1 MSFDPVFHPRIIKN
15 VQIDDAPCV
24 IPSAAPLSP
33 EAAEAEQQL
42 QATQTLEKARQESE
56 RLLQQARD
64 ESARILQ
71 QARQDAAHILHE
83 AEVKLKQLEA
93 QAYQEGLTR
102 GENEGLA
109 ELKQASD
116 QFDVLL
122 SEAQKERARMLA
134 EVESEAVRMILD
146 IVRKILKVEPII
158 NEQVVIRVTRAA
170 LQRLQQDISVYVYI
184 HPADLDLLHFNLSH
198 LASSTLDVVLEADEK
213 IAPGGC
219 LIKSRT
225 GTIDATLDS
234 QFETVAS
241 SFLAVAEG

>member
-1 MSFDPVFHPRIIKN
+1 MSFDPIFHPRIIKN
-15 VQIDDAPCV
+15 VQIEGEPCV
-24 IPSAAPLSP
+24 IPSTSPLSP
-33 EAAEAEQQL
+33 EAEEAEQQL
-42 QATQTLEKARQESE
+42 LASKTLEKSRQESE
-56 RLLQQARD
+56 LLLQQARD
-64 ESARILQ
+64 EAGRILQ
-71 QARQDAAHILHE
+71 QARQDAAQILHE
-83 AEVKLKQLEA
+83 AEVKLKQLET
-93 QAYQEGLTR
+93 QAYEQGMTR

-109 ELKQASD
+109 QLKQASD
-116 QFDVLL
+116 QFDLLL
-122 SEAQKERARMLA
+122 SEAQKERGRMLE

-146 IVRKILKVEPII
+146 IVRKILKIEPII

-170 LQRLQQDISVYVYI
+170 LQRLQQEVSVHVYI

-198 LASSTLDVVLEADEK
+198 LASSTLDIVLEPDEK

-219 LIKSRT
+219 LVKSRT